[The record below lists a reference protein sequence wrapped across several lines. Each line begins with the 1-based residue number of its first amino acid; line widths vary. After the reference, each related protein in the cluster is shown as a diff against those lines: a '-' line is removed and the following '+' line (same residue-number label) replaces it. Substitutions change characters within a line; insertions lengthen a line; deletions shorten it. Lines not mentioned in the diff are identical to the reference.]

1 LFSPSSLG
9 GSSHPSLPF
18 REQAYGNDWL
28 ILLAITPQ
36 ISCFIDGG
44 QASAWNSTALSIV
57 ASPEPNPHEL
67 ADKSKDK
74 ERKADLCV
82 ARFGKS
88 GLNVK
93 QPALLMLCLTG
104 PIERC

>member
-1 LFSPSSLG
+1 
-9 GSSHPSLPF
+9 
-18 REQAYGNDWL
+18 
-28 ILLAITPQ
+28 
-36 ISCFIDGG
+36 
-44 QASAWNSTALSIV
+44 
-57 ASPEPNPHEL
+57 L